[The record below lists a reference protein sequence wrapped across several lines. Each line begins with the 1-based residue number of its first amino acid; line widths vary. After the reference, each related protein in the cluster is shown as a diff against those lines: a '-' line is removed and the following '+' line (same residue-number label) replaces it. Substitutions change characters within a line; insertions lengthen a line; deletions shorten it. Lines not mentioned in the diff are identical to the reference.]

1 MGRHQSGHIF
11 ESASGAFHVRYYT
24 TEIVD
29 GQPKRVQRSHL
40 LCHKDD
46 KHYSTKCMAV
56 KLLREEFMRRV
67 HVSQANEQDVRIA
80 DVCAQWYLPFVEK
93 NMEASPPREHI
104 QICNL
109 HIKPL
114 FAQTT

>member
-29 GQPKRVQRSHL
+29 GQARRVQRPHL

-46 KHYSTKCMAV
+46 KHYSTKCKAV
-56 KLLREEFMRRV
+56 KLLRDEFMRRV
-67 HVSQANEQDVRIA
+67 NVSQANEQDMRIA
-80 DVCAQWYLPFVEK
+80 QFLEQRYLPLVTK
-93 NMEASPPREHI
+93 KMKTSKGWGY
-104 QICNL
+104 L
-109 HIKPL
+109 
-114 FAQTT
+114 